1 MSKQEIVV
9 NRVIPG
15 ESVFPIVPLT
25 ARRSW
30 MNDSRDKFA
39 YKCIPLNIANQ
50 YGYAVLCPADFTLD
64 WYGGVEEK
72 DVDFH
77 VTSKEEYFEKH
88 LHSYFG
94 GGTFTI
100 HVDFIIRTPEGFS
113 TYIRGV
119 PNETKHGLKPLDA
132 IVETDWLSYTFTY
145 NFLLTEPGSY
155 SFKKGEPLFVFFPI
169 ERGTVE
175 NFELKESRV
184 ENDPNLLKDF
194 DLLNLWYR
202 SNLKVELKDKSNLG
216 KEVALTVTRL
226 GLSDMAMAV
235 QVDGFPSNNE
245 IPHITIAINPE
256 NGKPAMSKEITKWQ
270 DIKTFMVKGVVT
282 EITNTNK

>member
-1 MSKQEIVV
+1 MTKQEIIL
-9 NRVIPG
+9 NRLLPG
-15 ESVFPIVPLT
+15 SPIFPVVPLT
-25 ARRSW
+25 AKRKW
-30 MNDSRDKFA
+30 MNESREKFA
-39 YKCIPLNIANQ
+39 YKCLPLTVANQ

-64 WYGGVEEK
+64 WWGGKEEK
-72 DVDFH
+72 DVDFQ
-77 VTSKEEYFEKH
+77 VISEEEYFKEH

-100 HVDFIIRTPEGFS
+100 HLDFLIKTPEGFS

-119 PNETKHGLKPLDA
+119 PNETKQGLKPLDG

-184 ENDPNLLKDF
+184 EEDPELFRDFEDYHNKRLKSLSVQGAKPVF
-194 DLLNLWYR
+194 QNFYR
-202 SNLKVELKDKSNLG
+202 NGTKASGEKVGIKN
-216 KEVALTVTRL
+216 
-226 GLSDMAMAV
+226 
-235 QVDGFPSNNE
+235 
-245 IPHITIAINPE
+245 HITNLIFG
-256 NGKPAMSKEITKWQ
+256 GKRGK
-270 DIKTFMVKGVVT
+270 IKD
-282 EITNTNK
+282 

>member
-1 MSKQEIVV
+1 MMSKNKIIL
-9 NRVIPG
+9 NRLLPG
-15 ESVFPIVPLT
+15 PPIFQVVPLT
-25 ARRSW
+25 AKRDW
-30 MNDSRDKFA
+30 MDESRDKFA

-64 WYGGVEEK
+64 WWGGVAEK

-77 VTSKEEYFEKH
+77 VTSKEEYIKDH

-119 PNETKHGLKPLDA
+119 PNETRQGIKPLDA

-169 ERGTVE
+169 ERSTVE
-175 NFELKESRV
+175 KFELEESRI
-184 ENDPNLLKDF
+184 EEDPELLEDF
-194 DLLNLWYR
+194 EDYHRKRIESISVPIKKPIFQNFYR
-202 SNLKVELKDKSNLG
+202 NGTKASGEKVSIKN
-216 KEVALTVTRL
+216 
-226 GLSDMAMAV
+226 
-235 QVDGFPSNNE
+235 
-245 IPHITIAINPE
+245 HITNLIFG
-256 NGKPAMSKEITKWQ
+256 GKRGN
-270 DIKTFMVKGVVT
+270 IK
-282 EITNTNK
+282 

>member
-15 ESVFPIVPLT
+15 ESVFPIIPLT

-77 VTSKEEYFEKH
+77 VTSKEEYFEKY

-155 SFKKGEPLFVFFPI
+155 SFKKGEPLFIFFPI

-175 NFELKESRV
+175 NFGLKESRV
-184 ENDPNLLKDF
+184 ENDPDLLKDF
-194 DLLNLWYR
+194 EDYHSKRMKAISVPIKKPVFQYFYR
-202 SNLKVELKDKSNLG
+202 DGLKSSGEKVNIKN
-216 KEVALTVTRL
+216 
-226 GLSDMAMAV
+226 
-235 QVDGFPSNNE
+235 
-245 IPHITIAINPE
+245 HITNLIFGKKRDSIKNPGPLE
-256 NGKPAMSKEITKWQ
+256 
-270 DIKTFMVKGVVT
+270 
-282 EITNTNK
+282 

>member
-1 MSKQEIVV
+1 MSKNKIIL
-9 NRVIPG
+9 NRLLPG
-15 ESVFPIVPLT
+15 PPIFPVVPLT
-25 ARRSW
+25 AKRKW
-30 MNDSRDKFA
+30 MNESREKFA
-39 YKCIPLNIANQ
+39 YKCLPLTVANQ

-64 WYGGVEEK
+64 WWGGKEEK
-72 DVDFH
+72 DVDFQ
-77 VTSKEEYFEKH
+77 VTSEEEYFKDH

-100 HVDFIIRTPEGFS
+100 HLDFLVKTPEGFS

-119 PNETKHGLKPLDA
+119 PNETKQGLKPLDG

-184 ENDPNLLKDF
+184 EEDPELFTDF
-194 DLLNLWYR
+194 EDYHNKRLESLSVQGSKPVFQNFYR
-202 SNLKVELKDKSNLG
+202 NGTKASGEKVNIKN
-216 KEVALTVTRL
+216 
-226 GLSDMAMAV
+226 
-235 QVDGFPSNNE
+235 
-245 IPHITIAINPE
+245 HITNLIFG
-256 NGKPAMSKEITKWQ
+256 GKRGN
-270 DIKTFMVKGVVT
+270 IK
-282 EITNTNK
+282 